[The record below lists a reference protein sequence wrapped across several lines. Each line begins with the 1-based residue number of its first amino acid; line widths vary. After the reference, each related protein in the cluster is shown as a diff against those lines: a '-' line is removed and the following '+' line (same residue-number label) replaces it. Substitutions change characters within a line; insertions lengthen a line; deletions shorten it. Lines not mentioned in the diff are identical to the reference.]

1 MREARQETQKDRK
14 ARDEKFYELEKNKLE
29 LERDR
34 QDKEIMQTDTSTMDE
49 ESKQYFKLM
58 KREILAHVSEVV
70 SHNTSM
76 F

>member
-1 MREARQETQKDRK
+1 MREARQETEKHRK

-34 QDKEIMQTDTSTMDE
+34 QDKEISIMDE

-58 KREILAHVSEVV
+58 KREILARRFGS
-70 SHNTSM
+70 SQP
-76 F
+76 

>member
-1 MREARQETQKDRK
+1 MREARQETQNDRK

-34 QDKEIMQTDTSTMDE
+34 QDKEIMQTDISIMDE

-58 KREILAHVSEVV
+58 KREILARRFGS
-70 SHNTSM
+70 SQP
-76 F
+76 